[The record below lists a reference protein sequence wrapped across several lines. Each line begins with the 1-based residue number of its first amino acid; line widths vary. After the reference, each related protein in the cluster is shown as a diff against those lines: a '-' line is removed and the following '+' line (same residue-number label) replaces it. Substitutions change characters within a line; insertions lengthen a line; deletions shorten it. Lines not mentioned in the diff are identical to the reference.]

1 MISIFMTRF
10 DMKDTF
16 IEYGFSDKINHFI
29 FECEVFDDKGEI
41 AQLRDIQIELAD
53 YELLPAILTS

>member
-1 MISIFMTRF
+1 
-10 DMKDTF
+10 MKDTF

-41 AQLRDIQIELAD
+41 AQLRDIQIDLAD